1 MLWLIAG
8 VLVVLWLGGWM
19 LNVVGDVIH
28 VLLVI
33 ALVVVALNFVRG
45 FGSRTA

>member
-1 MLWLIAG
+1 MLWLIAA

-33 ALVVVALNFVRG
+33 ALVVVALNFIRG
-45 FGSRTA
+45 FGRRAA

>member
-33 ALVVVALNFVRG
+33 ALVVVALNFIRG
-45 FGSRTA
+45 FGRRTA